1 MSTMAWCASYAGEVD
16 NIMTYA
22 AFNDCLVE
30 LRVAVA
36 ADAGKLRAKR
46 HFGKDERGWAA
57 FPDVSAALKDAS
69 IIVH

>member
-1 MSTMAWCASYAGEVD
+1 
-16 NIMTYA
+16 MTYA

-46 HFGKDERGWAA
+46 HFGGKDERGWAA

-69 IIVH
+69 IIMP